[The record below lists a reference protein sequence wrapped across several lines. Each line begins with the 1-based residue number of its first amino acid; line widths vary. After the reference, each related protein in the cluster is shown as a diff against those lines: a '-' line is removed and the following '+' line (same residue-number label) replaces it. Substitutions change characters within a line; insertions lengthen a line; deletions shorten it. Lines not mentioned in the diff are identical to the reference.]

1 MRVDLFKDHRLIK
14 EIPKQPGV
22 YIIKSEDDEILYIG
36 KAKSLRDRL
45 KSYLKPSELDM
56 FKVSLVGEASS
67 VEIIVVNSE
76 LEALLLESNLIK
88 EHRPPY
94 NIVLRDDKSYPYLRI
109 SYSEKFPRLS
119 IVRRVKQKGDFY
131 FGPITP
137 VDKLRTLVKLLKSSF
152 KIIQKNDSQCQGS
165 DRACI
170 YYQMGKCTAPCIG
183 AISRDEYLKLI
194 DEIREILTNPS
205 KIKKKLKSEIDKC
218 VEELNFEKAIEL
230 RDKLKAIELLE
241 NKQTVSEIDE
251 DFCDVVAFAEKN
263 GIVCAYV
270 MSIRFSNITGGR
282 SFFFYQTRL
291 DREFVEDFITQYYL
305 VSSQVIPDT
314 IITHNITDSDTLAK
328 AISTVKNVQII
339 IPKKGKRKKLLDMA
353 VKNAELNLQIHLNQF
368 SENIRI
374 LSKLKD
380 RFGLIKMP
388 HAIDVADIS
397 HINFE
402 NVVGGVV
409 RYGINGFDKQMYR
422 RYKLNSKYESEAME
436 EMLNRHRKLLIK
448 SSSKLPDIVLVD
460 GGIVQVKA
468 AKRIFSDI
476 VVLGIAKEKI
486 DGLSKRSL
494 GDVADKIY
502 SEEGMI
508 DIDDDLLKFFQ
519 KLRDEAHRFAVS
531 YHRKKRKEYVLASA
545 LDRIEFIGPK
555 RKKALFEKFGNI
567 DRLREADIEELTKVK
582 GISRRIAEI
591 IKEKLNEG
599 G

>member
-1 MRVDLFKDHRLIK
+1 MKIDLFKDHNLIK
-14 EIPKQPGV
+14 EIPTQSGV

-45 KSYLKPSELDM
+45 KSYLKPSDLDM
-56 FKVSLVGEASS
+56 FKISLVREASS

-88 EHRPPY
+88 EYRPPY

-109 SYSEKFPRLS
+109 SYSEKFPRLT

-183 AISRDEYLKLI
+183 AISRDKYLKLI

-205 KIKKKLKSEIDKC
+205 KIKKKLKSEIDRC

-251 DFCDVVAFAEKN
+251 DFCDVVAFAEKD
-263 GIVCAYV
+263 GIVCVYV
-270 MSIRFSNITGGR
+270 MSVRFSNITGGR
-282 SFFFYQTRL
+282 SFFFYQAHI
-291 DREFVEDFITQYYL
+291 DDEFIESFLTQYYL
-305 VSSQVIPDT
+305 VSSQVIPDV
-314 IITHNITDSDTLAK
+314 IITDGLKDTNTLSK
-328 AISTVKNVQII
+328 AISTLKNVQVIV
-339 IPKKGKRKKLLDMA
+339 PKKGKRRKLLEMA
-353 VKNAELNLQIHLNQF
+353 LKNAKLNLDIHLNQF

-374 LSKLKD
+374 LSKLKE
-380 RFGLIKMP
+380 RFGLLKMP
-388 HAIDVADIS
+388 HAIDIADIS

-409 RYGINGFDKQMYR
+409 RYSISGFDKQMYR
-422 RYKLNSKYESEAME
+422 RYKLESKYESEAME
-436 EMLNRHRKLLIK
+436 EMLSRHKKLLIR
-448 SSSKLPDIVLVD
+448 SSLKLPDILLVD
-460 GGIVQVKA
+460 GGVIQVKA
-468 AKRIFSDI
+468 AKRIFPEI
-476 VVLGIAKEKI
+476 IVLGIAKEKK

-502 SEEGMI
+502 SEEGIIEI
-508 DIDDDLLKFFQ
+508 DEDLLKFFQ

-531 YHRKKRKEYVLASA
+531 YHRKKRKEYVLMSA

-567 DRLREADIEELTKVK
+567 DRLREADIDEIASVK